1 MGSIRGAVVLASTVI
16 KLWVLV
22 KYHLFLIIM
31 GVLYLNKTNNV
42 ILIKRLFQQFQNFT
56 FENISLC
63 LGKHFD
69 D

>member
-1 MGSIRGAVVLASTVI
+1 
-16 KLWVLV
+16 
-22 KYHLFLIIM
+22 M
-31 GVLYLNKTNNV
+31 GVHYLSKINNF

-69 D
+69 DWQLH